1 MKRRISKIVVFCPS
15 VFTGTMFVDS
25 CKYVQKKIK
34 ADELYRETTFAVI
47 GQKIT
52 ASLNVKNGM
61 FSERS
66 IENTSS
72 L

>member
-1 MKRRISKIVVFCPS
+1 
-15 VFTGTMFVDS
+15 MFVDS